1 MADVTPILIKD
12 LAAQTTLQD
21 TDYFIVGGADAKKI
35 TVAQMK
41 SALGIDGLQEDV
53 NGLNTKITRIGN
65 PYVLFSG
72 TFAATTL
79 NQMAYKTIQ
88 NLSNYHLIALKVKVG
103 DATHLLVFF
112 ITGLEWESIVSGFSR
127 QDYYG
132 RAIVKCEPD
141 NNRIGLNVQSV
152 VGWDISNI
160 QITAVYGFI

>member
-12 LAAQTTLQD
+12 LAAQTTLAD

-41 SALGIDGLQEDV
+41 EALGINE
-53 NGLNTKITRIGN
+53 LNTKITRIGN
-65 PYVLFSG
+65 PYVLFLG
-72 TFAATTL
+72 TFTATTL

-112 ITGLEWESIVSGFSR
+112 IAGLEWESIVSGFSR

>member
-41 SALGIDGLQEDV
+41 EALGINE
-53 NGLNTKITRIGN
+53 LNTKITRVGN

>member
-12 LAAQTTLQD
+12 LAAQTTLAD
-21 TDYFIVGGADAKKI
+21 SDYFIVGGADAKKI

-41 SALGIDGLQEDV
+41 EALGINE
-53 NGLNTKITRIGN
+53 LNTKITRVGN

-72 TFAATTL
+72 TFTATTL